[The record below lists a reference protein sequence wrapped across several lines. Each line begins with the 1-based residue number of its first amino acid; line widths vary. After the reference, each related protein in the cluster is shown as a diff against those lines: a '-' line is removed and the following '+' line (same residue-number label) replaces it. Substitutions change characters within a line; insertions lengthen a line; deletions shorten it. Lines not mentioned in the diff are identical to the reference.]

1 VRAIIEGSY
10 QLKLLFLCTSHTL
23 LHVYTNLPLALL
35 PILINEYGLSI
46 LLASVTVSIP
56 RIFSLIF
63 SIPSGLLA
71 DRLNHTNLIAF
82 SLLLNVIAGSLIF
95 LLPNVE
101 ITVLGFALSAL
112 ASTFYHPSA
121 LSATSN
127 ITQPSFLS
135 RALGFHGASGT
146 LGIALGP
153 ITLGFVLSWWN
164 WRYAYLIWI
173 FPILLAT
180 IGALLVTLDES
191 DDSRSEDPYV
201 RKNAKRL
208 TTPLSTV
215 LSMTFLSFLMLMLF
229 AAAASGSI
237 STFLTTFL
245 SEVKGLDIGLASII
259 FGLNPLIGL
268 VSVIIGGFA
277 GDKLGWKRALTLLFS
292 IATISLLMMFTSVS
306 TTHVILFYFIYG
318 FFNIMT
324 MPITSSLVARII
336 PRRSRGTAYSLQF
349 IPESAVGILMPIA
362 LGALI
367 DLLEI
372 WIIFPVAIAFFLCVL
387 IIIQILR
394 IQ

>member
-1 VRAIIEGSY
+1 
-10 QLKLLFLCTSHTL
+10 
-23 LHVYTNLPLALL
+23 
-35 PILINEYGLSI
+35 
-46 LLASVTVSIP
+46 
-56 RIFSLIF
+56 LIF

-71 DRLNHTNLIAF
+71 DRLVHTNLIAF
-82 SLLLNVIAGSLIF
+82 SLFLNVIAGSLIF

-101 ITVLGFALSAL
+101 IAVLSFALSAL

-153 ITLGFVLSWWN
+153 ITLGFILNWWN
-164 WRYAYLIWI
+164 WRHAYLIWI
-173 FPILLAT
+173 FPILLVAVV
-180 IGALLVTLDES
+180 ALLVTV
-191 DDSRSEDPYV
+191 DDSRIEDSYGE
-201 RKNAKRL
+201 KSKKRL
-208 TTPLSTV
+208 TTPLNSV

-292 IATISLLMMFTSVS
+292 IATISLLLMFTSAS
-306 TTHVILFYFIYG
+306 TTQVILFYLIYG

-324 MPITSSLVARII
+324 MPITSSLVAKII

-349 IPESAVGILMPIA
+349 IPESVVGILMPLT
-362 LGALI
+362 LGASI
-367 DLLEI
+367 DLLGI
-372 WIIFPVAIAFFLCVL
+372 WIIFPVAIAFFLGVL
-387 IIIQILR
+387 VIIQILR